1 MGKVFKGIDV
11 NGAED
16 INWSSAS
23 KEISFAFIRAGT
35 SRRRNP
41 SLQRQV
47 DGAHAAGLPVGV
59 YWVGRSTTIE
69 DAQEEAELC
78 INIIRDLRIDL
89 CVYYMW
95 DEQSKAKARR
105 KGVDL
110 TRAEMQWVGN
120 AFREIVS
127 DAGYDTGAAYGRQ
140 MYEIYRRNG
149 TLRGRAV
156 QPFINQHQWCTG
168 PGERP
173 PSADFAMW
181 TQTTTARISGVPGDT
196 KLLILYA
203 GHMLGRFLHPE
214 PCDTKPTYLHKRRYI
229 AGAPLKLRK
238 NPAVHSELVRYADLP
253 SYMRIVC
260 MRGADGSAILRKGER
275 FPADRV
281 RSHPAGVFIRI
292 PCGAWVL
299 AWSARR
305 KRKNMM

>member
-11 NGAED
+11 SGAED

-35 SRRRNP
+35 CLRLNTA
-41 SLQRQV
+41 LKRQV
-47 DGAHAAGLPVGV
+47 DGAHASGLPIGV
-59 YWVGRSTTIE
+59 YWVGGAASIE
-69 DAQEEAELC
+69 EAQAEAELC
-78 INIIRDLRIDL
+78 LKAIRGMQIDM
-89 CVYYMW
+89 CVYYVW
-95 DEQSKAKARR
+95 DENSKEEAHRR
-105 KGVDL
+105 GVDL
-110 TRAEMQWVGN
+110 TRAETQWMCN
-120 AFREIVS
+120 AFRVIVS
-127 DAGYDTGAAYGRQ
+127 KAGYDTGAAYGRQ

-156 QPFINQHQWCTG
+156 QSFINQYQWCTG

-173 PSADFAMW
+173 PSVDFAMW
-181 TQTTTARISGVPGDT
+181 TQTETAKISGVPGNA

-214 PCDTKPTYLHKRRYI
+214 PCDTKPTYVHKHRYI

-238 NPAVHSELVRYADLP
+238 DPAVRSELVRYDDLP
-253 SYMRIVC
+253 AYMRLVC
-260 MRGADGSAILRKGER
+260 MRGSDGSAILRKGER
-275 FPADRV
+275 FPAKQV
-281 RSHPAGVFIRI
+281 RAHPAGVFIRI

-299 AWSARR
+299 AWSARK